1 MKTAKRLLSVSLA
14 LLLLLLSFAACGS
27 EGGETDTTAAATVQE
42 TTPPEETVLLDE
54 YGREIIADNLPDRKF
69 TGDTFTVHTRG
80 NVEQYE
86 WYAPE
91 QNGQTLNDAIYTR
104 NVNVENRYG
113 ITINVIAE
121 GTWADYDSATLPK
134 IKASIQAGDGA
145 YDLIAGFSTPISTMA
160 TTGLITN
167 LNDYQYID
175 FDKPWWNQS
184 IRDELSV
191 NGITYFGVGSL
202 STSMLYSM
210 ECIFVNS
217 DLLMDVAGNDYNIYA
232 TVNKGDWTWDEMLR
246 LSASA
251 YIDNNND
258 GKVDEGDRIGFAT
271 TDTNNTNSTIGFYYT
286 TGLKLVRR
294 DENNLPV
301 VDVNVEK
308 TSEAIDKMHRLLYT
322 GDGVLSANLNPD
334 FTKGNILFFFHW
346 LYGGQTKYAGAM
358 ERYGIVPLPKYSA
371 EQDRYY
377 TTVQSGMHMYCIPID
392 VKNPE
397 EVGILTEALAA
408 ESYRVLQPAYF
419 EVVLKS
425 RYAKDA
431 PSSMMVDLMYDSV
444 TFDFGMTYNSS
455 LGILNVIQS
464 NVKEDHNSFSGM
476 FKSTKIVAERKLG
489 ELIDAMTNPPS
500 IK

>member
-1 MKTAKRLLSVSLA
+1 
-14 LLLLLLSFAACGS
+14 
-27 EGGETDTTAAATVQE
+27 
-42 TTPPEETVLLDE
+42 
-54 YGREIIADNLPDRKF
+54 
-69 TGDTFTVHTRG
+69 
-80 NVEQYE
+80 
-86 WYAPE
+86 
-91 QNGQTLNDAIYTR
+91 
-104 NVNVENRYG
+104 
-113 ITINVIAE
+113 
-121 GTWADYDSATLPK
+121 
-134 IKASIQAGDGA
+134 
-145 YDLIAGFSTPISTMA
+145 
-160 TTGLITN
+160 
-167 LNDYQYID
+167 
-175 FDKPWWNQS
+175 
-184 IRDELSV
+184 
-191 NGITYFGVGSL
+191 
-202 STSMLYSM
+202 
-210 ECIFVNS
+210 
-217 DLLMDVAGNDYNIYA
+217 
-232 TVNKGDWTWDEMLR
+232 
-246 LSASA
+246 
-251 YIDNNND
+251 
-258 GKVDEGDRIGFAT
+258 
-271 TDTNNTNSTIGFYYT
+271 
-286 TGLKLVRR
+286 
-294 DENNLPV
+294 
-301 VDVNVEK
+301 
-308 TSEAIDKMHRLLYT
+308 
-322 GDGVLSANLNPD
+322 
-334 FTKGNILFFFHW
+334 
-346 LYGGQTKYAGAM
+346 M